1 MCRLADFDGKISLVT
16 GAGSGIG
23 RAVAEL
29 YAQGGAR
36 VIVADINDAAGDET
50 VRRIRA
56 AGGQALF
63 CHTDVSSANECEKLV
78 RFAVEKC
85 GRLDIACNNA
95 GISGE
100 SSQTADYSLEG
111 WNQVI
116 STNLSGIFYC
126 MRYEIPAMLEHGN
139 GVIVN
144 MSSVLGQVAFATSA
158 AYVAAKHGVIGL
170 TRTAAVEYARLG
182 IRVNAVG
189 PSFIKTSMISVGE
202 DGELPYIYKML
213 ASQHPVGRLGEA
225 SEVAELVAW
234 LSSDKASFVTGS
246 FYPVDGGYLAR

>member
-1 MCRLADFDGKISLVT
+1 MSDFAGKIALVT

-23 RAVAEL
+23 RCVAEL
-29 YAQGGAR
+29 YAQGGAK
-36 VIVADINDAAGDET
+36 VLVVDINDTGGSET
-50 VRRIRA
+50 VERIRA
-56 AGGQALF
+56 AGGQALY
-63 CHTDVSSANECEKLV
+63 CHTDVASAGECEKMV
-78 RFAVEKC
+78 KFALAQY

-100 SSQTADYSLEG
+100 TNQTADYSLED
-111 WNQVI
+111 WDKVI
-116 STNLSGIFYC
+116 GTNLSGIFYC
-126 MRYEIPAMLEHGN
+126 MRYEIPVMLEREY

-144 MSSVLGQVAFATSA
+144 MASVLGQVAFATSP

-170 TRTAAVEYARLG
+170 TRTAAVEYARQG

-189 PSFIKTSMISVGE
+189 PSFIKTPMIYTGGE
-202 DGELPYIYKML
+202 EVNPYIHKML
-213 ASQHPVGRLGEA
+213 TSLHPVGRLGEPI
-225 SEVAELVAW
+225 EVAELVVW

>member
-1 MCRLADFDGKISLVT
+1 MGDFVGKIALVT

-23 RAVAEL
+23 RAVAEV
-29 YAQGGAR
+29 YARGGAE
-36 VIVADINDAAGDET
+36 VVVADINDASGTET
-50 VRRIRA
+50 VDKIRA
-56 AGGQALF
+56 AGGQAF
-63 CHTDVSSANECEKLV
+63 FIHTNVAEPAECEQLV
-78 RFAVEKC
+78 YFIVEKF

-95 GISGE
+95 GIIGE
-100 SSQTADYSLEG
+100 SNQTGDYSLEG

-116 STNLSGIFYC
+116 SINLSGVFYC
-126 MRYEIPAMLEHGN
+126 MRYEIPAMLENGH

-144 MSSVLGQVAFATSA
+144 LSSVLGQVAFATSA
-158 AYVAAKHGVIGL
+158 AYVASKHGIIGL
-170 TRTAAVEYARLG
+170 TRTAALEYARLG

-189 PSFIKTSMISVGE
+189 PSFIKTPMIGLGE
-202 DGELPYIYKML
+202 DGELPYMYRLL

-234 LSSDKASFVTGS
+234 LSSDKASFVTGA

>member
-1 MCRLADFDGKISLVT
+1 MPDFDGKIALVT

-23 RAVAEL
+23 RCVAEL
-29 YAQGGAR
+29 YAQGGAK
-36 VIVADINDAAGDET
+36 VLVADINDMGGSET
-50 VRRIRA
+50 VERIRA
-56 AGGQALF
+56 TGGQALF
-63 CHTDVSSANECEKLV
+63 CHTDVSSAGECEKLV
-78 RFAVEKC
+78 KFALDKF

-100 SSQTADYSLEG
+100 SNQTGNYSPEG
-111 WNQVI
+111 WEKVI

-126 MRYEIPAMLEHGN
+126 MRYEIPAMLEHEY

-144 MSSVLGQVAFATSA
+144 MASVLGQVAFATSP

-170 TRTAAVEYARLG
+170 TRTAAVEYARQG

-189 PSFIKTSMISVGE
+189 PSFIRTPMIFAGGE
-202 DGELPYIYKML
+202 EENPYILKML
-213 ASQHPVGRLGEA
+213 ASLHPVGRLGEPI
-225 SEVAELVAW
+225 EVAELVAW

>member
-1 MCRLADFDGKISLVT
+1 MPDFDGKIALVT

-23 RAVAEL
+23 RAVAGL
-29 YAQGGAR
+29 YARGGAR
-36 VIVADINDAAGDET
+36 VVVADIDNAGGTET
-50 VRRIRA
+50 VDQIRA
-56 AGGQALF
+56 AGGEALF
-63 CHTDVSSANECEKLV
+63 CHTDVAKAAECEQLV
-78 RFAVEKC
+78 RFTVEKF

-100 SSQTADYSLEG
+100 SKQTGDYNLEV
-111 WNQVI
+111 WEKVI

-126 MRYEIPAMLEHGN
+126 MRYEIPAMLEHGY

-144 MSSVLGQVAFATSA
+144 MSSALGQVGFATSA
-158 AYVAAKHGVIGL
+158 AYVASKHGVIGL
-170 TRTAAVEYARLG
+170 TRTAALEYARLG
-182 IRVNAVG
+182 IRINAVG
-189 PSFIKTSMISVGE
+189 PSFIKTPMISM
-202 DGELPYIYKML
+202 DQNGELPYLYKML

-234 LSSDKASFVTGS
+234 LSSDKASFVTGA

>member
-1 MCRLADFDGKISLVT
+1 MPDFDGKIALVT

-29 YAQGGAR
+29 YARGGAR
-36 VIVADINDAAGDET
+36 VVVADINDTGGAET
-50 VRRIRA
+50 VDQIRS
-56 AGGQALF
+56 AGGEAFF
-63 CHTDVSSANECEKLV
+63 CHTDVARAAECEQLV
-78 RFAVEKC
+78 RFSVEKF

-100 SSQTADYSLEG
+100 SSQTGDYSLDDWEK
-111 WNQVI
+111 VI
-116 STNLSGIFYC
+116 STDLSGIFYC
-126 MRYEIPAMLEHGN
+126 MRYEIPAMLERSY

-144 MSSVLGQVAFATSA
+144 MSSALGQVGFATSA
-158 AYVAAKHGVIGL
+158 AYVASKHGVIGL
-170 TRTAAVEYARLG
+170 TRTAALEYARLG
-182 IRVNAVG
+182 IRINAVG
-189 PSFIKTSMISVGE
+189 PSFIKTPMISM
-202 DGELPYIYKML
+202 DQNGELPYLYKML

-234 LSSDKASFVTGS
+234 LSSDKASFVTGA

>member
-1 MCRLADFDGKISLVT
+1 MPDFDGKIALVT

-23 RAVAEL
+23 RAVAGL
-29 YAQGGAR
+29 YARGGAR
-36 VIVADINDAAGDET
+36 VVAADIDNAGGTET
-50 VRRIRA
+50 VDQIRA
-56 AGGQALF
+56 AGGEALF
-63 CHTDVSSANECEKLV
+63 CHTDVAKAAECEQLV
-78 RFAVEKC
+78 RFTVEKF

-100 SSQTADYSLEG
+100 SNQTGDYNLED
-111 WNQVI
+111 WEKVI
-116 STNLSGIFYC
+116 RTNLSGIFYC
-126 MRYEIPAMLEHGN
+126 MRYEIPAMLEHGY

-158 AYVAAKHGVIGL
+158 AYVASKHGVIGL
-170 TRTAAVEYARLG
+170 TRTAALEYARLG
-182 IRVNAVG
+182 IRINAVG
-189 PSFIKTSMISVGE
+189 PSFIKTPMISM
-202 DGELPYIYKML
+202 DQNGELPYLYKML

-234 LSSDKASFVTGS
+234 LSSDKASFVTGA

>member
-1 MCRLADFDGKISLVT
+1 MADFDGKISLVT

-36 VIVADINDAAGDET
+36 VIVADINEAGGDET

-63 CHTDVSSANECEKLV
+63 CHTDVASANECEKLV

-95 GISGE
+95 GIRGE
-100 SSQTADYSLEG
+100 SSQTGDYSLEG

-126 MRYEIPAMLEHGN
+126 MRYEIQAMMEHGK

-144 MSSVLGQVAFATSA
+144 MSSVLGQVAFASSA

-189 PSFIKTSMISVGE
+189 PSFIKTPMIPVGE
-202 DGELPYIYKML
+202 DGEIPYIYKML
-213 ASQHPVGRLGEA
+213 AGQHPVGRLGEA

>member
-1 MCRLADFDGKISLVT
+1 MADFDGKIALVT

-29 YAQGGAR
+29 YAQGGAS
-36 VIVADINDAAGDET
+36 VVVADINDAGGDET
-50 VRRIRA
+50 VTRIRA

-63 CHTDVSSANECEKLV
+63 SHTDVTSASECEKLV
-78 RFAVEKC
+78 QFVVEKW

-100 SSQTADYSLEG
+100 SNQTADYSLEG

-116 STNLSGIFYC
+116 STNLTGIFYC
-126 MRYEIPAMLEHGN
+126 LRYEISAMLEHGY

-144 MSSVLGQVAFATSA
+144 MSSVLGKVAFASSA

-189 PSFIKTSMISVGE
+189 PSFIKTPMIGVGD
-202 DGELPYIYKML
+202 DGELPYPYKLL
-213 ASQHPVGRLGEA
+213 ASQHPIGRLGEA
-225 SEVAELVAW
+225 GEVAELVAW
-234 LSSDKASFVTGS
+234 LSSDRASYITGA

>member
-1 MCRLADFDGKISLVT
+1 MPDFDGKIALVT

-29 YAQGGAR
+29 YARGGAR
-36 VIVADINDAAGDET
+36 VVVADIDDAGGTET
-50 VRRIRA
+50 VNQIHD
-56 AGGQALF
+56 AGGEAFF
-63 CHTDVSSANECEKLV
+63 CHTDVTKAAECEQLV
-78 RFAVEKC
+78 VFSVEKF

-100 SSQTADYSLEG
+100 SSQTGEYSLEC
-111 WNQVI
+111 WEEVI
-116 STNLSGIFYC
+116 RANLSGIFYC
-126 MRYEIPAMLEHGN
+126 MRYEIPAMLEHGY

-144 MSSVLGQVAFATSA
+144 MSSVLGQVGFATSA
-158 AYVAAKHGVIGL
+158 AYVASKHGVIGL
-170 TRTAAVEYARLG
+170 TRTAALEYARLG
-182 IRVNAVG
+182 IRINAVG
-189 PSFIKTSMISVGE
+189 PSFIKTPMISMGE
-202 DGELPYIYKML
+202 DGELPYLYKLL

-234 LSSDKASFVTGS
+234 LSSDKASFVTGA